1 MLTSSSEEI
10 PLFALYKTP
19 SHLTADV
26 FYGQPLINR
35 KKLTFQLFYG
45 I

>member
-19 SHLTADV
+19 SPLTADV
-26 FYGQPLINR
+26 FYGQLLIIR
-35 KKLTFQLFYG
+35 KKLTWH
-45 I
+45 